1 LATSEVFCPLVCLS
15 APEAH
20 NMAAIPITFQ
30 YTSSRHRYRPSIPS
44 PGPATFPHTRQ
55 SLHPRSTQ
63 NLTISTTPQF
73 PAQPAIPSPLG
84 SSSTTASTSNTSKRA
99 KSTTPRTLPL
109 DAKVASLKP
118 LLQPILNRCLAF
130 DPTSP
135 TVRSTLGT
143 SKEAMLYGTIRYSR
157 IMDLGNN
164 RSIVPSPR
172 EIAREIKL
180 REEKARAKK
189 EKVGLVGKGF
199 QGKGRRGVGGA
210 TTSKG
215 RVATGT
221 GRIASTTGVRP
232 RTRSTSP
239 LKEDINTSVP
249 PVTSEA
255 TVIPPVTGPFKSVG
269 LKRTRSHGLG
279 LGISTIAAN
288 AFGTGAMAVGSPL
301 KAVMGPEVDV
311 EVSEEGDNR
320 MKKRSRSSHS
330 STEAEKSDH
339 LVVRRVTRRSS
350 SISPQNVVQGLPE
363 ESGNSENHK
372 VRRGSGGLAA
382 MGNGGGVGMRR
393 VASAGGIGARSGSA
407 GLDRVKREV
416 ILPGRLRDYDIKAG
430 TTVLVSEVTV

>member
-1 LATSEVFCPLVCLS
+1 
-15 APEAH
+15 
-20 NMAAIPITFQ
+20 MAAIPITFQ

-180 REEKARAKK
+180 GE
-189 EKVGLVGKGF
+189 G
-199 QGKGRRGVGGA
+199 
-210 TTSKG
+210 
-215 RVATGT
+215 GT
-221 GRIASTTGVRP
+221 GRERIPGKRP
-232 RTRSTSP
+232 PGCGRGYNKQRSCRNWDRKNCQHNWGQAENEVDQSSQGGYQHFCPTRHIRSNSNSSRYRAFQIRGFEKDKKPWTRSR
-239 LKEDINTSVP
+239 DINDRCECLWNRGYGRWK
-249 PVTSEA
+249 PVES
-255 TVIPPVTGPFKSVG
+255 
-269 LKRTRSHGLG
+269 SHG
-279 LGISTIAAN
+279 
-288 AFGTGAMAVGSPL
+288 
-301 KAVMGPEVDV
+301 
-311 EVSEEGDNR
+311 
-320 MKKRSRSSHS
+320 SRS
-330 STEAEKSDH
+330 
-339 LVVRRVTRRSS
+339 
-350 SISPQNVVQGLPE
+350 GC
-363 ESGNSENHK
+363 
-372 VRRGSGGLAA
+372 RGQ
-382 MGNGGGVGMRR
+382 
-393 VASAGGIGARSGSA
+393 
-407 GLDRVKREV
+407 
-416 ILPGRLRDYDIKAG
+416 
-430 TTVLVSEVTV
+430 